1 MAEAERELGHPGAVR
16 QRPPARGQQHSRD
29 ERVDET
35 SPNEPNELTE
45 VVVSSYP
52 QRVIEGRASN
62 QQR

>member
-1 MAEAERELGHPGAVR
+1 MAEAERELGRPGAVR

-35 SPNEPNELTE
+35 SPNELTE
-45 VVVSSYP
+45 VMVSSYR
-52 QRVIEGRASN
+52 QQVQEGRASN